1 MDNGLTGGSN
11 NYYRKVIRKDND
23 KVLLDADM
31 IRLLI
36 VIDESKSLYQ
46 LAEEVDMGNAAF
58 KEALSK
64 LLDQGLI
71 EPVKKDVP
79 VLDNTFLEILRVNLS
94 KAIGP
99 MAEILIEDLMAD
111 LQLNPS
117 AIPVNQAAELIAQ
130 LSLEI
135 PGDENQ
141 MNFKKSMLAILNKI
155 KG

>member
-1 MDNGLTGGSN
+1 MDNGLSGGSDIF
-11 NYYRKVIRKDND
+11 YRKVIRKDND

-46 LAEEVDMGNAAF
+46 LAEEVNMGNAAF

-71 EPVKKDVP
+71 EPVKKDIP
-79 VLDNTFLEILRVNLS
+79 LLDNTFLEILKMNLS

-99 MAEILIEDLMAD
+99 MAEILLEDSMAD
-111 LQLNPS
+111 MQLNPS
-117 AIPVNQAAELIAQ
+117 AIPVNQAAEMIAQ

-135 PGDENQ
+135 PGEENQ
-141 MNFKKSMLAILNKI
+141 MSFKKSMLAILNKI

>member
-1 MDNGLTGGSN
+1 MDNGLSGGSDIF
-11 NYYRKVIRKDND
+11 YRKVIRKDND

-46 LAEEVDMGNAAF
+46 LAEEVNMGNAAF

-71 EPVKKDVP
+71 EPVKKDIP
-79 VLDNTFLEILRVNLS
+79 LLDNTFLEILKMNLS

-99 MAEILIEDLMAD
+99 MAEILIEDSMAD
-111 LQLNPS
+111 MQLNPS
-117 AIPVNQAAELIAQ
+117 AIPVNQAAEMIAQ

-135 PGDENQ
+135 PGEENQ
-141 MNFKKSMLAILNKI
+141 MSFKKSMLAILNKI